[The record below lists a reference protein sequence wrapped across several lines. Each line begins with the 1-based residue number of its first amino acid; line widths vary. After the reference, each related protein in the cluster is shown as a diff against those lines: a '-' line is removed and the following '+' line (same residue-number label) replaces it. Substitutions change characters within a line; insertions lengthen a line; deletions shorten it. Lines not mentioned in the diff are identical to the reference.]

1 MSTERVAYVNGEIL
15 PESQASVS
23 INDRGFLY
31 GDAVFDTTRTFNG
44 EIFRLEQH
52 LDRFYESLRYMR
64 IDSPVDKAEMKE
76 ITLKILDKN
85 LKILP
90 EGDDYWVSQRVSRGV
105 RGLPGG
111 MKPTI
116 VIECFPL
123 PLQERAEYYRDGIK
137 MITSSIRRTAPES
150 LSPRAKMHNY
160 INLIQAELEVQS
172 QDSRALALLLDV
184 NGNLCE
190 GHGANIFLVNK
201 GVIYTPREQFVLAG
215 ISRQVTIELA
225 DNLGYEIKETD
236 LDVFDAYTADE
247 IFVTSTSFCICPV
260 SMINGLQVK
269 SKTVPGD
276 VTLELQTAYS
286 KLVKMDF
293 VKQYLDKL

>member
-85 LKILP
+85 LEILP

-123 PLQERAEYYRDGIK
+123 PLEERAEYYRDGIK
-137 MITSSIRRTAPES
+137 LITSSIRRTAPES

-172 QDSRALALLLDV
+172 QDSTALALLLDV

>member
-85 LKILP
+85 LEILP
-90 EGDDYWVSQRVSRGV
+90 AGDDYWVSQRVSRGV
-105 RGLPGG
+105 RGLPGC

-123 PLQERAEYYRDGIK
+123 PLEERAEYYRDGIK
-137 MITSSIRRTAPES
+137 LITSSIRRTAPES

-184 NGNLCE
+184 NGILCE

-225 DNLGYEIKETD
+225 NNLGYEIKETD

>member
-64 IDSPVDKAEMKE
+64 IDSPIDKTEMKE
-76 ITLKILDKN
+76 ITLKVLNKN
-85 LKILP
+85 LEILP
-90 EGDDYWVSQRVSRGV
+90 DGDDYWVSQRVTRGV

-111 MKPTI
+111 MNPTVI
-116 VIECFPL
+116 IECFPL
-123 PLQERAEYYRDGIK
+123 PLEERADYYRDGIK

-172 QDSRALALLLDV
+172 QDPRALALLLDV

-225 DNLGYEIKETD
+225 TNLGYEIKETD
-236 LDVFDAYTADE
+236 LDIFDAYIADE

-260 SMINGLQVK
+260 SAINGLQVK
-269 SKTVPGD
+269 SRNVPGNA
-276 VTLELQTAYS
+276 TLELQNAYS

>member
-15 PESQASVS
+15 PENQASVS

-31 GDAVFDTTRTFNG
+31 GDAVFDTTRTFNR

-52 LDRFYESLRYMR
+52 LDRLYDSLRYMR
-64 IDSPVDKAEMKE
+64 IDPGMDKSEMKE
-76 ITLKILDKN
+76 ITMVVLNKN
-85 LKILP
+85 LEILP
-90 EGDDYWVSQRVSRGV
+90 EGEDYWVSQRVTRGV

-111 MKPTI
+111 MKPSV

-123 PLQERAEYYRDGIK
+123 PIEERAEYYRDGIK

-172 QDSRALALLLDV
+172 QDPKALALLLDV

-201 GVIYTPREQFVLAG
+201 GVIYTPKEQFVLAG

-225 DNLGYEIKETD
+225 ANLGYEIKEAA
-236 LDVFDAYTADE
+236 LDVFDAYIADE
-247 IFVTSTSFCICPV
+247 VFVTSTSFCICPV
-260 SMINGLQVK
+260 SSINGLAVK
-269 SKTVPGD
+269 SESVPGK
-276 VTLELQTAYS
+276 VTLELQNAYS

>member
-85 LKILP
+85 LEILP
-90 EGDDYWVSQRVSRGV
+90 AGDDYWVSQRVSRGV

-116 VIECFPL
+116 VIECYPL

>member
-85 LKILP
+85 LEILP

>member
-52 LDRFYESLRYMR
+52 LDRFYESLIYIR

-85 LKILP
+85 LEILP

>member
-1 MSTERVAYVNGEIL
+1 MLTERVAYVNGEIL

-85 LKILP
+85 LEILP
-90 EGDDYWVSQRVSRGV
+90 AGDDYWVSQRVSRGV

-123 PLQERAEYYRDGIK
+123 PLEERAEYYRDGIK
-137 MITSSIRRTAPES
+137 LITSSIRRTAPES

>member
-85 LKILP
+85 LEILP

-150 LSPRAKMHNY
+150 LSPRSKMHNY

-225 DNLGYEIKETD
+225 NNLGYEIKETD

>member
-15 PESQASVS
+15 PESQATVS

-64 IDSPVDKAEMKE
+64 IDPSIDKSQMKE
-76 ITLKILDKN
+76 ITLKVLNKN
-85 LKILP
+85 LEILP
-90 EGDDYWVSQRVSRGV
+90 EGDDYWVSQRMSRGV

-123 PLQERAEYYRDGIK
+123 PLEERAEYYRDGIK

-172 QDSRALALLLDV
+172 QDSKALALLLDI

-225 DNLGYEIKETD
+225 TNLGYEIRETD
-236 LDVFDAYTADE
+236 LDIFDAYIAEE

-260 SMINGLQVK
+260 SSINGLRVK
-269 SKTVPGD
+269 SQNMPGT
-276 VTLELQTAYS
+276 VTLELQDAYS

-293 VKQYLDKL
+293 VKQYLNKL

>member
-1 MSTERVAYVNGEIL
+1 MLTERVAYVNGEIL

-85 LKILP
+85 LEILP

-137 MITSSIRRTAPES
+137 LITSSIRRTAPES

>member
-1 MSTERVAYVNGEIL
+1 M
-15 PESQASVS
+15 
-23 INDRGFLY
+23 Y

-64 IDSPVDKAEMKE
+64 IDPPVDKAEMKE

-85 LKILP
+85 LEILP
-90 EGDDYWVSQRVSRGV
+90 AGDDYWVSQRVSRGV

-160 INLIQAELEVQS
+160 INLLQAEVEVQS
-172 QDSRALALLLDV
+172 LDSSAVA
-184 NGNLCE
+184 
-190 GHGANIFLVNK
+190 F
-201 GVIYTPREQFVLAG
+201 
-215 ISRQVTIELA
+215 
-225 DNLGYEIKETD
+225 
-236 LDVFDAYTADE
+236 
-247 IFVTSTSFCICPV
+247 
-260 SMINGLQVK
+260 
-269 SKTVPGD
+269 
-276 VTLELQTAYS
+276 
-286 KLVKMDF
+286 
-293 VKQYLDKL
+293 

>member
-85 LKILP
+85 LEILP
-90 EGDDYWVSQRVSRGV
+90 AGDDYWVSQRVSRGV

-123 PLQERAEYYRDGIK
+123 PLEERAEYYRDGIK
-137 MITSSIRRTAPES
+137 LITSSIRRTAPES

>member
-1 MSTERVAYVNGEIL
+1 MLTERVAYVNGEIL

-85 LKILP
+85 LEILP

>member
-31 GDAVFDTTRTFNG
+31 GDAVFDTTRTFSG

-85 LKILP
+85 LEILP

-105 RGLPGG
+105 RGLPDG

>member
-1 MSTERVAYVNGEIL
+1 MATERVAYVNGEIL
-15 PESQASVS
+15 PENQASVS

-31 GDAVFDTTRTFNG
+31 GDAVFDTTRTFNR

-52 LDRFYESLRYMR
+52 LDRLYDSLRYMR
-64 IDSPVDKAEMKE
+64 IDPGMGKSEMKE
-76 ITLKILDKN
+76 ITMTVLNKN
-85 LKILP
+85 LEILP
-90 EGDDYWVSQRVSRGV
+90 DGEDYWVSQRVTRGV

-111 MKPTI
+111 MKPSV

-123 PLQERAEYYRDGIK
+123 PIEERAEYYRDGIK

-172 QDSRALALLLDV
+172 QDPKALALLLDV

-201 GVIYTPREQFVLAG
+201 GVIYTPKEQFVLAG
-215 ISRQVTIELA
+215 ISRQVTIEIA
-225 DNLGYEIKETD
+225 ANLGYEIKETA
-236 LDVFDAYTADE
+236 LDVFDAYIADE

-260 SMINGLQVK
+260 SAINGLAVK
-269 SKTVPGD
+269 SESIPGK
-276 VTLELQTAYS
+276 VTLELQNAYS
-286 KLVKMDF
+286 RLVKMDF